1 MTKNFAVLRQQ
12 DLLKRVVEVK
22 PKRLNVSAASDVTY
36 NESPSKKQ
44 RSVSDHKDKDE
55 SSTRSNKVVKETKL
69 DNPVKSLL
77 AAYDSSDDED

>member
-1 MTKNFAVLRQQ
+1 MLRQQ

-22 PKRLNVSAASDVTY
+22 PKRLNVSAASDVAVSSLTLT
-36 NESPSKKQ
+36 ESPLKKQ
-44 RSVSDHKDKDE
+44 CFVSDHKEKDE
-55 SSTRSNKVVKETKL
+55 ASTGSNKVVKETKL